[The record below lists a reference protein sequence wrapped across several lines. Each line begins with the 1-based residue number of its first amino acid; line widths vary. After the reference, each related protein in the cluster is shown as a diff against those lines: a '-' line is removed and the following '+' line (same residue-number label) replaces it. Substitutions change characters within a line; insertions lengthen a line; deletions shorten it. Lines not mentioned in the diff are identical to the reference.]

1 MFMKISRRTFSFFLT
16 IAFMFLFQT
25 TLFSQDSKWTHFR
38 GSKLNGIS
46 TETNVPIS
54 WNDTTNVAWKTDIKG
69 KGWAS
74 PVVYGEQ
81 VWISTATND
90 GKEMWG
96 ECIDLKTGKLIYD
109 ILLFKQDSVHRKH
122 SINSYATPTPC
133 IEDGF
138 VYLNYGS
145 RGTAC
150 VNTTNGEIV
159 WKRNDLVVEHIQGTG
174 ASLMLY
180 KEMLIVHYEG
190 TDFQYIIAFN
200 KRTGEIIWR
209 ADRPKELYTGIEP
222 IGKKSYC
229 TPLVIN
235 INGKDLMI
243 SNGSTVCIA
252 YEIETGKEV
261 WRVVEGEDSSI
272 AMPIYEDGIVYF
284 YTSLMTPP
292 GNGEKFVEFLAI
304 DATGTGDITKTNILW
319 RHKGPILQLLTP
331 LIKEGVIY
339 TVDTKNTLIVF
350 DAKTG
355 AQTYTQKLKEKYHSS
370 PLWVEGKVYLTSVK
384 GETIVLKAGKI
395 PEMIST
401 NKVEGDVYATLA
413 IVQNSI
419 LIRTDMSLFRI
430 KGK

>member
-1 MFMKISRRTFSFFLT
+1 MKKFIQTFSPIIFTTCLFLY
-16 IAFMFLFQT
+16 QT
-25 TLFSQDSKWTHFR
+25 TAFSQDNNWTHFR
-38 GSKLNGIS
+38 GNKLNGIS
-46 TETNVPIS
+46 TETKVPVS
-54 WNDTTNVAWKTDIKG
+54 WNDTTNVMWKSDIKG

-74 PVVYGEQ
+74 PIVYGKQ

-96 ECIDLKTGKLIYD
+96 ECIDLNTGKLIYD
-109 ILLFKQDSVHRKH
+109 LLLFKQDSVFRKH

-133 IEDGF
+133 IEEGF
-138 VYLNYGS
+138 VYFNYGS

-159 WKRNDLVVEHIQGTG
+159 WKRNDLVVEHVQGTG

-180 KEMLIVHYEG
+180 KDKLIVHYEG

-200 KRTGEIIWR
+200 KKTGEIIWR
-209 ADRPKELYTGIEP
+209 ADRPQECYTAIEP

-229 TPLVIN
+229 TPLVVN
-235 INGKDLMI
+235 VNGKDLMI

-252 YEIETGKEV
+252 YDIETGKEV
-261 WRVVEGEDSSI
+261 WRVVEGEDSSV
-272 AMPIYEDGIVYF
+272 AMPIYEDGIVYY
-284 YTSLMTPP
+284 YTSFVTPP
-292 GNGEKFVEFLAI
+292 DNGEKFVELLAI
-304 DATGTGDITKTNILW
+304 DPTGTGDVTKTNILW

-331 LIKEGVIY
+331 LIKDGLIY
-339 TVDTKNTLIVF
+339 TIDTKNTLIVF

-355 AQTYTQKLKEKYHSS
+355 AQTFTKRLKEKYHSS
-370 PLWVEGKVYLTSVK
+370 PLYANGKVYLTSVK
-384 GETIVLKAGKI
+384 GETIVMKAGKT
-395 PEMIST
+395 PEIIST

-419 LIRTDMSLFRI
+419 LIRTDTSLFRI
-430 KGK
+430 KDK